1 MYKQSETNVINTIN
15 SIAAYGRAHA
25 SEYQFEENSFSFAVD
40 TDDAKEV
47 TAIVKTICV
56 WLVGK
61 NQDIYVERFCGE
73 HSTQISIENPMLKHV
88 TNENGA
94 TIVEDYR
101 GFKRDGSCQVDELNT
116 HEADGDEI
124 ENHWNKVKP
133 GAFRNWVNN
142 TLVRV
147 DGSFV
152 NIDKVEV

>member
-1 MYKQSETNVINTIN
+1 MYRQAQTNVINTIN
-15 SIAAYGRAHA
+15 SIAAYGKAHA
-25 SEYQFEENSFSFAVD
+25 SEYDFGENHFSFAVD
-40 TDDAKEV
+40 TDNAEEV

-56 WLVGK
+56 WLKGK
-61 NQDIYVERFCGE
+61 NQNIYVERFCGE